1 MVRQV
6 LILLGAPG
14 AGKGTQA
21 VRLADALSLPH
32 VSTGDLF
39 RENLSQGTPLG
50 EKAKGYMDSGALV
63 PDELVVDMLFDR
75 VGRDDCGGGYLLDG
89 FPRTVAQAEALGSR
103 LGADDRVRVIDIEV
117 PDSAIVERIT
127 GRLSCGGCGAVF
139 HKTFNPPAAEGSCDR
154 CGGALSQRADD
165 SAEVVEKRLGQVLMS
180 RFARAPALCVNGAA
194 VGLSPGSCQA
204 APRGTQYVK
213 IAAFA
218 QRRGSGVA
226 VESW

>member
-63 PDELVVDMLFDR
+63 PDALVVDMLFDR

-89 FPRTVAQAEALGSR
+89 IPRTVAQAEALGSR
-103 LGADDRVRVIDIEV
+103 LGSDDRVRVIDIEV

-127 GRLSCGGCGAVF
+127 GRLSCGSCGAVY
-139 HKTFNPPAAEGSCDR
+139 HKAFNPPAAEGSCDR
-154 CGGALSQRADD
+154 CGGAISQRADD
-165 SAEVVEKRLGQVLMS
+165 SAEIVEKRLAAYHEQT
-180 RFARAPALCVNGAA
+180 APVAGWYRER
-194 VGLSPGSCQA
+194 VGIQTVD
-204 APRGTQYVK
+204 GTQSPDEVFS
-213 IAAFA
+213 ACRACA
-218 QRRGSGVA
+218 EEVA
-226 VESW
+226 S

>member
-50 EKAKGYMDSGALV
+50 EKAKGYMDTGALV

-75 VGRDDCGGGYLLDG
+75 VGREDCGGGYLLDG

-103 LGADDRVRVIDIEV
+103 LAEDDRVRVIDIEV

-127 GRLSCGGCGAVF
+127 GRLSCGSCGAVY
-139 HKTFNPPAAEGSCDR
+139 HRTFNPPTVEGTCDR
-154 CGGALSQRADD
+154 CGGDLAQRADD
-165 SAEVVEKRLGQVLMS
+165 SAEVVEKRLAAYHEQT
-180 RFARAPALCVNGAA
+180 APVAGWYRER
-194 VGLSPGSCQA
+194 VGIQTVD
-204 APRGTQYVK
+204 GTQSPDDVF
-213 IAAFA
+213 AACRA
-218 QRRGSGVA
+218 CAEEVA
-226 VESW
+226 S

>member
-39 RENLSQGTPLG
+39 RENLSQGTALG
-50 EKAKGYMDSGALV
+50 EKVKGYYDSGALV

-127 GRLSCGGCGAVF
+127 GRLSCGSCGAVY
-139 HKTFNPPAAEGSCDR
+139 HRTFNPPTAEGTCDR
-154 CGGALSQRADD
+154 CGGDLAQRADD
-165 SAEVVEKRLGQVLMS
+165 SAEVVEKRLAAYHEQT
-180 RFARAPALCVNGAA
+180 APVAGWYRER
-194 VGLSPGSCQA
+194 VGIQTVD
-204 APRGTQYVK
+204 GTQSPDDVF
-213 IAAFA
+213 AACRA
-218 QRRGSGVA
+218 CAEEVA
-226 VESW
+226 S